1 MLAEDLPLGG
11 QNLVVQKS
19 SEESKKKKSTEHSC
33 YLSQQDD

>member
-19 SEESKKKKSTEHSC
+19 SEERLATWN
-33 YLSQQDD
+33 LMI